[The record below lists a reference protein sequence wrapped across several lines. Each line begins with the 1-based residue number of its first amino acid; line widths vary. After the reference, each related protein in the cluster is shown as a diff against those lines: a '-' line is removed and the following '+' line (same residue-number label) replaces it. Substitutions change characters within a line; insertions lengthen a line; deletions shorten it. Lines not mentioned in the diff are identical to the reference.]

1 MATNYA
7 KASYTEIIDLQTVR
21 DKCSIVGIHTP
32 TGSAPYLKLRGF
44 FTAFRKFRYK
54 GVSSCRMVPAANLP
68 VDPLGLTGI
77 VGTTDLMDPRDN
89 LNPILFHG
97 AHGESLDMVIDR
109 FFASRST
116 TTDPS
121 NNPGVAYN
129 PTSGYI
135 SSSADCLE
143 DDMSK
148 VAIESRY
155 YARLTD
161 PTWRKFGIQSG
172 VSLKRLV
179 PLTWKLSQS
188 IPLVP
193 GWNSPYTGTIGI
205 DNSTNAFSPSSTGGV
220 SGLSLSSVT
229 GGVPDVMDNSG
240 DTYSAFR
247 TMPQMFTNGVSRLG
261 WLPTTTYGF
270 ATGQKPVPCVTVLPK
285 LFMGILVLP
294 PAYNVEQF
302 FRLAIT
308 HVFEFKEF
316 TCSLGPMDEVAHP
329 TDPLESAGV
338 DTPGY
343 RTSYFNWIDYTET
356 GEKKVIASD
365 PVSEG
370 TTLDVINGSSE
381 VVSDG
386 VL

>member
-21 DKCSIVGIHTP
+21 NKCSIIGIHTP

-54 GVSSCRMVPAANLP
+54 GVSSIRMVPAANLP

-109 FFASRST
+109 FFSSRNS

-121 NNPGVAYN
+121 NNPGRVFN
-129 PTSGYI
+129 PTSGYV

-143 DDMSK
+143 DDMSGI
-148 VAIESRY
+148 AIESRY

-172 VSLKRLV
+172 VHLRRLV
-179 PLTWKLSQS
+179 PLTWKLAQS
-188 IPLVP
+188 IPMLP
-193 GWNSPYTGTIGI
+193 GWDSSYTGVQ
-205 DNSTNAFSPSSTGGV
+205 SSNATFSPSNTAGVTANSTSFTV
-220 SGLSLSSVT
+220 
-229 GGVPDVMDNSG
+229 GGVPDAVDLSG
-240 DTYSAFR
+240 ESVSATR
-247 TMPQMFTNGVSRLG
+247 MIPQMFTNGVSRLG

-270 ATGQKPVPCVTVLPK
+270 ASGQKPTPQITVLPK
-285 LFMGILVLP
+285 LFMGILVMP

-316 TCSLGPMDEVAHP
+316 TCSLGPMDEVSHP
-329 TDPLESAGV
+329 TDFLESASV
-338 DTPGY
+338 DTPGSKV
-343 RTSYFNWIDYTET
+343 SYFNWIDYTED
-356 GEKKVIASD
+356 GAKRVISSD
-365 PVSEG
+365 PISEG